1 MIDILDHYYSV
12 NHEKYC
18 VIVKS
23 DKFIQD
29 IIEIYSAIEFLLE
42 EIVDEGA
49 LLEERCLLKILED
62 FYEAENI
69 KDLFSD
75 EELSLIDMP
84 IDGLYMGTVVSYGQ
98 MVADEAYIID
108 LYTARESQCGYS
120 YRKIMKKWLPKGK
133 DLDKLKNLLIT
144 EGDERFKDRI
154 NATT

>member
-1 MIDILDHYYSV
+1 MIYILDHYYTV

-62 FYEAENI
+62 FYEAKNI

-98 MVADEAYIID
+98 MVADEACHNYHHPD
-108 LYTARESQCGYS
+108 NQSRAASFQVPQECTLFSA
-120 YRKIMKKWLPKGK
+120 
-133 DLDKLKNLLIT
+133 
-144 EGDERFKDRI
+144 
-154 NATT
+154 